1 MPQQEAIREY
11 IQRLLDTYRPGLED
25 ILAFYDQRIGVL
37 APDPRLMLIPLDDH
51 LVHRGDG
58 VFETLKFEQ
67 SRLYQLDAHI
77 RRMQSSAQAIF
88 VQPPCSWKRVRE
100 LTMEVAAA
108 AEAESGLISL
118 FIGRGPG
125 GLGIDFRECLEPSL
139 YIVVRRLHPR
149 PAEVWEQGVTAV
161 KVSTPAKQGYLSQ
174 IKSVDYLPNVLMK
187 REAVLQGADFPMCFD
202 EHGYL
207 AEGATEN
214 VCLVSRAGEIMV
226 PEFRQAL
233 RGTTL
238 MRALELVEGEIP
250 VIFRPVHEHDI
261 LEARE
266 VIVLGT
272 SFEAISVVRY
282 NQKPIHDV
290 RPGPV
295 AKRLRESLRQ
305 DLIQNGIPLGPER
318 VRSSWSGHC
327 GADTFR

>member
-1 MPQQEAIREY
+1 MRVPELVSTEDY
-11 IQRLLDTYRPGLED
+11 IQRLLTTSRPGLED
-25 ILAFYDQRIGVL
+25 ILAFYDHRVGVL

-58 VFETLKFEQ
+58 VFETLKFEHG
-67 SRLYQLDAHI
+67 RMYQLDAHLQ
-77 RRMQSSAQAIF
+77 RMQGSSRSIY

-100 LTMEVAAA
+100 LTLEVAAS
-108 AEAESGLISL
+108 AETASGLVSL

-139 YIVVRRLHPR
+139 YIVVRRLHPK
-149 PAEVWEQGVTAV
+149 PEQFWEQGATAV
-161 KVSTPAKQGYLSQ
+161 RVTTPAKQGYLSQ

-187 REAVLQGADFPMCFD
+187 REAVLKGADFPLCFD
-202 EHGYL
+202 QHGYL

-214 VCLVSRAGEIMV
+214 VCLVSRSGDIVV

-238 MRALELVEGEIP
+238 MRALELADGTMP
-250 VIFRPVHEHDI
+250 VVFRPVHEQDI
-261 LEARE
+261 LDARE

-272 SFEAISVVRY
+272 SFDAASIVRY
-282 NQKPIHDV
+282 NGQPIHDV

-295 AKRLRESLRQ
+295 AEKMRQSLQQ
-305 DLIQNGIPLGPER
+305 DLLQNGCPLAADNQTCL
-318 VRSSWSGHC
+318 SGS
-327 GADTFR
+327 

>member
-1 MPQQEAIREY
+1 MPEQVNTQEY
-11 IQRLLDTYRPGLED
+11 IQRLLDTFRPGLDD
-25 ILAFYDQRIGVL
+25 ILAFYDHRIGVL

-58 VFETLKFEQ
+58 VFETLKFEHK
-67 SRLYQLDAHI
+67 RLYQLDAHL
-77 RRMQSSAQAIF
+77 RRMQSSCQAIY
-88 VQPPCSWKRVRE
+88 VHPPCSWKRVRE
-100 LTMEVAAA
+100 LTLEVAAA
-108 AEAESGLISL
+108 AGTDSGLISL

-139 YIVVRRLHPR
+139 YIVVRKLHSK
-149 PAEVWEQGVTAV
+149 PAEVWEHGVTAV
-161 KVSTPAKQGYLSQ
+161 RVKTPAKQGYLSQ

-187 REAVLQGADFPMCFD
+187 REAVLKGADYPLCFD
-202 EHGYL
+202 ENGYL

-214 VCLVSRAGEIMV
+214 VCLVTRSDEIVV

-238 MRALELVEGEIP
+238 IRALELVDHDFP
-250 VIFRPVHEHDI
+250 VVFRPVHEEDI

-272 SFEAISVVRY
+272 SFDALSVVRY
-282 NQKPIHDV
+282 NGQPIHDV

-295 AKRLRESLRQ
+295 AKRLRFDLHQ
-305 DLIQNGIPLGPER
+305 DLRRNGHPLPER
-318 VRSSWSGHC
+318 
-327 GADTFR
+327 

>member
-1 MPQQEAIREY
+1 MIQRVDTQEY
-11 IQRLLDTYRPGLED
+11 IQRLLDTFRPGLDD
-25 ILAFYDQRIGVL
+25 ILTFYDHRLGVL

-58 VFETLKFEQ
+58 VFETLKFEH
-67 SRLYQLDAHI
+67 SRMYQLDAHL
-77 RRMQSSAQAIF
+77 RRMQSSCQAIY

-100 LTMEVAAA
+100 LTLEVAAA
-108 AEAESGLISL
+108 AETDSGLISL

-139 YIVVRRLHPR
+139 YIVVRKLHPK
-149 PAEVWEQGVTAV
+149 PAEVWEHGVIAV
-161 KVSTPAKQGYLSQ
+161 RVETPAKQGYLSQ

-187 REAVLQGADFPMCFD
+187 REAVLKGADFPLCFD
-202 EHGYL
+202 EFGYL

-214 VCLVSRAGEIMV
+214 VCLVTRSQEIVV
-226 PEFRQAL
+226 PEFRHSL

-238 MRALELVEGEIP
+238 MRALELVEEDVP
-250 VIFRPVHEHDI
+250 VMFRPVHEEDI

-272 SFEAISVVRY
+272 SFDALSVVRY
-282 NQKPIHDV
+282 NGQPIHDV

-295 AKRLRESLRQ
+295 AKRMRSALQQ
-305 DLIQNGIPLGPER
+305 DLIDNGCLLPQR
-318 VRSSWSGHC
+318 
-327 GADTFR
+327 

>member
-1 MPQQEAIREY
+1 MPEQVTIQEY
-11 IQRLLDTYRPGLED
+11 IERLLETFRPGLDD
-25 ILAFYDQRIGVL
+25 ILAFYDHRIGAM
-37 APDPRLMLIPLDDH
+37 APDPRLLLIPLDDH

-58 VFETLKFEQ
+58 VFETLKFEHR
-67 SRLYQLDAHI
+67 RLYQVDAHM
-77 RRMQSSAQAIF
+77 RRMQSSSQAIY
-88 VQPPCSWKRVRE
+88 VQPPCSWKRVKE
-100 LTMEVAAA
+100 LTLQVAAA
-108 AEAESGLISL
+108 AESDSGLVSL

-149 PAEVWEQGVTAV
+149 PAEAWEQGVTAV
-161 KVSTPAKQGYLSQ
+161 RVETPAKQGYLSQ

-187 REAVLQGADFPMCFD
+187 REAVLKGADFPLCFD

-214 VCLVSRAGEIMV
+214 VCLVSRSGEIVV

-238 MRALELVEGEIP
+238 MRALELVEDQMP
-250 VIFRPVHEHDI
+250 VVFRPVHEEDI

-272 SFEAISVVRY
+272 SFDALSVVRY
-282 NQKPIHDV
+282 NGRPIHDV

-295 AKRLRESLRQ
+295 AGRLRAALQQ
-305 DLIQNGIPLGPER
+305 DLLGNGCPLPE
-318 VRSSWSGHC
+318 G
-327 GADTFR
+327 

>member
-1 MPQQEAIREY
+1 VPEQVSTEEY
-11 IQRLLDTYRPGLED
+11 IQRLLNTQRPGLED
-25 ILAFYDQRIGVL
+25 ILAFYDHRVGVL

-67 SRLYQLDAHI
+67 GRMYQLDAHLQ
-77 RRMQSSAQAIF
+77 RMQGSSQSIY

-100 LTMEVAAA
+100 LTMEVAASA
-108 AEAESGLISL
+108 ATASGLVSL

-139 YIVVRRLHPR
+139 YIVVRRLHPK
-149 PAEVWEQGVTAV
+149 PEQFWEQGATAV
-161 KVSTPAKQGYLSQ
+161 RVSTPAKQGYLSQ

-187 REAVLQGADFPMCFD
+187 REAVLKGADFPLCFD
-202 EHGYL
+202 QHGYL

-214 VCLVSRAGEIMV
+214 VCLVSRSGDIVV

-238 MRALELVEGEIP
+238 MRALELADGTMP
-250 VIFRPVHEHDI
+250 VVFRPVHEQDI

-272 SFEAISVVRY
+272 SFDAASIVRY
-282 NQKPIHDV
+282 NGQPIHDV

-295 AKRLRESLRQ
+295 AQKMRQSLQ
-305 DLIQNGIPLGPER
+305 KDLLENGCPLAVGK
-318 VRSSWSGHC
+318 
-327 GADTFR
+327 

>member
-1 MPQQEAIREY
+1 MPELVSTEDY
-11 IQRLLDTYRPGLED
+11 IQRLLTTSRPGLED
-25 ILAFYDQRIGVL
+25 ILAFYDHRVGVL

-58 VFETLKFEQ
+58 VFETLKFEHG
-67 SRLYQLDAHI
+67 RMYQLDAHLQ
-77 RRMQSSAQAIF
+77 RMQGSSRSIY

-100 LTMEVAAA
+100 LTLEVAASA
-108 AEAESGLISL
+108 GTASGLVSL

-139 YIVVRRLHPR
+139 YIVVRRLNPK
-149 PAEVWEQGVTAV
+149 PKQFWEQGATAV
-161 KVSTPAKQGYLSQ
+161 RVTTPAKQGYLSQ

-187 REAVLQGADFPMCFD
+187 REAVLQGADFPLCFD
-202 EHGYL
+202 QHGYL

-214 VCLVSRAGEIMV
+214 VCLVSRSGDIVV

-238 MRALELVEGEIP
+238 MRALELTEDTMP
-250 VIFRPVHEHDI
+250 VVFRPVHEQDI
-261 LEARE
+261 LDARE

-272 SFEAISVVRY
+272 SFDAASIVRY
-282 NQKPIHDV
+282 NGQPIHDV

-295 AKRLRESLRQ
+295 AERMRQ
-305 DLIQNGIPLGPER
+305 TLQKDLLENGCPLAAGKQTCL
-318 VRSSWSGHC
+318 S
-327 GADTFR
+327 

>member
-1 MPQQEAIREY
+1 MPEQETTQKY
-11 IQRLLDTYRPGLED
+11 IQRLLNTYRPGLED
-25 ILAFYDQRIGVL
+25 ILAFYDHRIGIL

-58 VFETLKFEQ
+58 IFETLKFEH

-77 RRMQSSAQAIF
+77 MRMQSSAQAIF
-88 VQPPCSWKRVRE
+88 VQPPCSWKRVQE
-100 LTMEVAAA
+100 LTLEVAAGA
-108 AEAESGLISL
+108 GTESGLVSL

-125 GLGIDFRECLEPSL
+125 GLGIDLRECLEPSL

-161 KVSTPAKQGYLSQ
+161 KVNTPAKQGYLSQ

-202 EHGYL
+202 EMGYL

-214 VCLVSRAGEIMV
+214 VCLVSRTGEIVV

-238 MRALELVEGEIP
+238 MRALELVEGDIP
-250 VIFRPVHEHDI
+250 VVFRPVHEQDI

-272 SFEAISVVRY
+272 SFDALSVVRY

-295 AKRLRESLRQ
+295 AQRLRESLRR
-305 DLIQNGIPLGPER
+305 DLIQNGTFLDPE
-318 VRSSWSGHC
+318 
-327 GADTFR
+327 